1 MEQKYIIAHNLTY
14 IPKRGIIIYDGG
26 KIELANLQRQI
37 LELFLSNN
45 GAPVTKEALF
55 ELWPAQSIAS
65 EQQLATAI
73 SRLRK
78 NFNQATGEPGVHFIK
93 AVQNV
98 GYEFIAHVQIVS
110 NESTAEPDEPE
121 HKSKAS
127 RLVQW
132 LLLPIACVIL
142 TAIVSAFYFNK
153 DLSEFTAGAAVGY
166 VDSSNDKREPAF
178 SSFSDEYAYGVKSD
192 GDEYWHVLAFE
203 SSNAGSIEII
213 APNADIREPVWIGK
227 KQLLYVEKSA
237 KSCELMQASLDYEQ
251 ATYSSKPIISCNPAS
266 ITIDIAYLKGD
277 RILLAQIPPGNS
289 QSQLYVYDYST
300 GELLS
305 QRAPGKKG
313 IGIYAVYTSPDGK
326 FLTTLRTEDNFS
338 TIVELYDSDN
348 LYENLWRT
356 DIDFT
361 MFSIAM
367 HNTYLVFKRDN
378 GVFTG
383 LKYHNL
389 QLTPLITLTHPAY
402 YPTYHP
408 DGFAFIDGNFSA
420 SNLLMSGNKRMAPV
434 NKPVTAD
441 ESSANYL
448 LAVHKNDIFYSSDR
462 TGTNQIW
469 KFDIDTDSH
478 VQLTRA
484 PLGVDALQMY
494 ISSDG
499 SKCALIRRGRITLCD
514 LTQKALTLGAQFE
527 GRSPTFDSHS
537 VLYIKEQ
544 DAQGVVYRMNPR
556 TNEHHKVGLPPARR
570 IANTEHGL
578 FIQKQNIDGI
588 WRVNDSD
595 EERLIATN
603 TTPLSF
609 EWEIVGDSLYTQTTS
624 DAQIKRFDIVTGDPL
639 PVELNHQCNVVYGL
653 AEDYCVRVAR
663 QRPKNRL
670 MAISLDLNEQ

>member
-14 IPKRGIIIYDGG
+14 IPKRGIIIYEGG

-37 LELFLSNN
+37 LELFLTSN
-45 GAPVTKEALF
+45 GDPVTKETLF

-78 NFNQATGEPGVHFIK
+78 NFNQATGEPGVNFIK

-110 NESTAEPDEPE
+110 EAPTVERDEPKQE
-121 HKSKAS
+121 SNAL
-127 RLVQW
+127 RVVRW

-142 TAIVSAFYFNK
+142 TAIVSAFYFDK
-153 DLSEFTAGAAVGY
+153 DLSEFTAGATVGY

-178 SSFSDEYAYGVKSD
+178 SSFSDEYAYGVKSE
-192 GDEYWHVLAFE
+192 GDENWHVLAYE
-203 SSNAGSIEII
+203 SSNAGSIEIT
-213 APNADIREPVWIGK
+213 APNADIREPVWLDK

-237 KSCELMQASLDYEQ
+237 KSCEIMQASLDYEQ
-251 ATYSSKPIISCNPAS
+251 VTYSSKPIISCNPAS

-277 RILLAQIPPGNS
+277 RILLAQIPPGKS
-289 QSQLYVYDYST
+289 QSQLDVYDYST

-305 QRAPGKKG
+305 QRVPSKQG

-338 TIVELYDSDN
+338 TIVELYDADN
-348 LYENLWRT
+348 LYDSLWRT
-356 DIDFT
+356 DIDYT

-367 HNTYLVFKRDN
+367 HNTYLVFKHDN

-389 QLTPLITLTHPAY
+389 QLTPLVTLTHPAY

-420 SNLLMSGNKRMAPV
+420 SNLLMSGNKRIAPV
-434 NKPVTAD
+434 NQPVTTD

-448 LAVHKNDIFYSSDR
+448 LAVHKSDVFYSSDR
-462 TGTNQIW
+462 TGTTQIW
-469 KFDIDTDSH
+469 KFDTNTHSH

-484 PLGVDALQMY
+484 PLGIDALQMY

-499 SKCALIRRGRITLCD
+499 NKCALIRRGRITLCD
-514 LTQKALTLGAQFE
+514 LEKNKITLGEQFD

-537 VLYIKEQ
+537 VLYIN
-544 DAQGVVYRMNPR
+544 DHDGQGVVFRMNPR

-595 EERLIATN
+595 EVRLIAIN

-624 DAQIKRFDIVTGDPL
+624 DAQIRRFDIMKGHPL
-639 PVELNHQCNVVYGL
+639 PVELNQQCNVVYGL

-670 MAISLDLNEQ
+670 MAISLDLNEH